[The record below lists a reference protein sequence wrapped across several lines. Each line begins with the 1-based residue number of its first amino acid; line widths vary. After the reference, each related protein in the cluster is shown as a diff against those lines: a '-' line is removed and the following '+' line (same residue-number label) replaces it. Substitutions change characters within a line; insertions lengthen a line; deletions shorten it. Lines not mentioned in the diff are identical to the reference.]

1 MMDDNG
7 EENINK
13 TMKTK
18 KKKNTLP
25 FTHVKYITTGS
36 GTVGKVSRK
45 WKSRHLL
52 KRGFEYLQNKRYAEA
67 IAYFQK
73 CILREPDLPETY
85 NALGYTML
93 LKAVRHEEISGS
105 IPLFSK
111 ALELNPSYEYA
122 LYNRGVAYQQT
133 AAAILREKGL
143 KKSDETDAILCLSL
157 NDFTS
162 CIKFD

>member
-52 KRGFEYLQNKRYAEA
+52 KRGFEYFSWQEFPHHCTDGPNCE
-67 IAYFQK
+67 IAYIWSKEQMTN
-73 CILREPDLPETY
+73 ILTK
-85 NALGYTML
+85 NGFKIIKHK
-93 LKAVRHEEISGS
+93 KAHFPVLNRYKNFE
-105 IPLFSK
+105 LFLAK
-111 ALELNPSYEYA
+111 IFGFYRFLWC
-122 LYNRGVAYQQT
+122 
-133 AAAILREKGL
+133 K
-143 KKSDETDAILCLSL
+143 
-157 NDFTS
+157 
-162 CIKFD
+162 